1 MSRVT
6 LDPASVVNL
15 SSTGVSPSLLCFPKT
30 LRLDI
35 TLHVAVRNPEELGP
49 SVWPVTI
56 SLAATLVI
64 DFSFSSFGY
73 LDVSVP
79 RVPPAWLFIHH
90 AVTGLFPAGFP
101 HSVISGSMAIC
112 ASPKL
117 FAAYH
122 DLLRLLVPRHP
133 PYALI
138 SLNLCFKSIIQKC
151 IMLWFCFH
159 FVDDSTQF
167 PLCLVC
173 YLKYIGYIF

>member
-6 LDPASVVNL
+6 LDPASVLNF

-79 RVPPAWLFIHH
+79 RVPP
-90 AVTGLFPAGFP
+90 T
-101 HSVISGSMAIC
+101 
-112 ASPKL
+112 
-117 FAAYH
+117 
-122 DLLRLLVPRHP
+122 
-133 PYALI
+133 
-138 SLNLCFKSIIQKC
+138 
-151 IMLWFCFH
+151 
-159 FVDDSTQF
+159 
-167 PLCLVC
+167 
-173 YLKYIGYIF
+173 